1 MRIID
6 TSTIDPLRTE
16 FDPAT
21 REWIY
26 NGLDC
31 TVTFDVLEALLP
43 QLDDDTA
50 HTYRQALAM
59 QAPIFEITLR
69 GVRVD
74 TMQWNTTRKETE
86 RKIKKVAHNLHRILV
101 EGVGINVPAP
111 GTRKTEFYRSTKTL
125 LHLFYTVLQL
135 KEVKKRNAKG
145 GLSPTVNEDALLRL
159 KTNFYAEPIINH
171 ILKLRGLEKA
181 AQFLATKLDSDGR
194 MRARWN
200 IAGTVTGRLSSES
213 TDFGTGT
220 NNQNI
225 ARPLRRPF
233 IPDPGFKFCNVDLEQ
248 ADARNVGA
256 ICWELFLDS
265 HGQDFAGAYL
275 DACESGD
282 LHTKTCMLGW
292 PDLPWTGD
300 LAHDKKHV
308 AEVPAH
314 RGMTYRDLAK
324 RLGHGT
330 NYDGLMSVG
339 QATHLPMKQIK
350 EFQARYFAG
359 FPCIKAW
366 HEWVQEQ
373 LDTTRQITTLYHRRR
388 TFFGRPNDKK
398 VFREA
403 LAFAPQSM
411 TGDEMNAGWLR
422 LWRSDPYREGRI
434 QVLNQVHDS
443 LLIQYREEDE
453 DWIVPFIID
462 TLTERLE
469 LKGGRE
475 FVMPVE
481 AAIGWNWAYASKA
494 NPNGLLGW
502 KGPRKDTRETPS
514 LDNTTIATF
523 FEG

>member
-1 MRIID
+1 MARIID

-21 REWIY
+21 REWVY

-31 TVTFDVLEALLP
+31 TVTLDVLEALLP
-43 QLDDDTA
+43 QLDADTE
-50 HTYRQALAM
+50 HTYNRALAL

-74 TMQWNTTRKETE
+74 ITQLSRTLAETE
-86 RKIKKVAHNLHRILV
+86 KKIDLVARNLYRIV
-101 EGVGINVPAP
+101 KDGVGLDVPAP
-111 GTRKTEFYRSTKTL
+111 GTQKTEFYRSTKTL

-145 GLSPTVNEDALLRL
+145 GFSPTVNEDALLKL
-159 KTNFYAEPIINH
+159 KMHFYAEPIVNH

-181 AQFLATKLDSDGR
+181 RQFLTTKLDEDGR
-194 MRARWN
+194 LRARWN
-200 IAGTVTGRLSSES
+200 IAGTVTGRLSSEA

-225 ARPLRRPF
+225 ARPLRSPF
-233 IPDPGFKFCNVDLEQ
+233 IPDRGFKFCNVDLEQ

-265 HGQDFAGAYL
+265 HGPEFAGAYL

-308 AEVPAH
+308 AEQPAH

-330 NYDGLMSVG
+330 NYDGLSAVA
-339 QATHLPMKQIK
+339 QATHLPMSQIK
-350 EFQARYFAG
+350 AFQARYFEG

-373 LDTTRQITTLYHRRR
+373 LNTTRQITTLYRRRR

-403 LAFAPQSM
+403 VAFAPQSM
-411 TGDEMNAGWLR
+411 TGDEMNSGWMR
-422 LWRSDPYREGRI
+422 LWRSKPYRAGRL

-453 DWIVPFIID
+453 DWIVPFIIE
-462 TLTERLE
+462 TLTEQFE
-469 LKGGRE
+469 LKGGRI

-481 AAIGWNWAYASKA
+481 AAIGWNWAYASED
-494 NPNGLLGW
+494 NPHGLVGW
-502 KGPRKDTRETPS
+502 KGPGEDKRKAPA
-514 LDNTTIATF
+514 ICK
-523 FEG
+523 G